1 MKKLFTLFFSLLLAS
16 LFTTASAQQNIFVW
30 KKGGDLSVISSE
42 SVDSVSFSAG
52 SWLFHIT
59 TSAAVSVTTNSFQAR
74 SSVSLNENVKSLSVT
89 PEVGVCYSDK
99 NPQPT
104 YVDGKQSSDANM
116 EDNNFIV
123 EGLVSGTLYY
133 YRTYVKLL
141 DEVYYDQNVYTVT
154 TRGAKPQGKIIGGH
168 KFVDLGLP
176 SGLLWAECNV
186 GASSPWE
193 DGDYYAWGETEPKS
207 IYNYDNYKWGGF
219 KNLTKYNSSDGKTTL
234 DPSDDV
240 ATVKWGKECRMP
252 LRTEFEELYN
262 KCDWTW
268 KSSYH
273 GTSGYLVKGPNNQTI
288 FLPASGTREDE
299 TLYKH
304 GEDGHYWSSTSPS
317 MRDINNA
324 YRLCFFFD
332 EQNFIWPSFTIYCR
346 NGLSVRPVAEK

>member
-1 MKKLFTLFFSLLLAS
+1 M
-16 LFTTASAQQNIFVW
+16 
-30 KKGGDLSVISSE
+30 
-42 SVDSVSFSAG
+42 
-52 SWLFHIT
+52 
-59 TSAAVSVTTNSFQAR
+59 
-74 SSVSLNENVKSLSVT
+74 
-89 PEVGVCYSDK
+89 
-99 NPQPT
+99 
-104 YVDGKQSSDANM
+104 
-116 EDNNFIV
+116 
-123 EGLVSGTLYY
+123 
-133 YRTYVKLL
+133 
-141 DEVYYDQNVYTVT
+141 
-154 TRGAKPQGKIIGGH
+154 
-168 KFVDLGLP
+168 DLGLP

-288 FLPASGTREDE
+288 FLPASGMREDE

-304 GEDGHYWSSTSPS
+304 GEDGQYWSSTSPS
-317 MRDINNA
+317 MRDKNDA
-324 YRLCFFFD
+324 YRLCFFFYEKNYKNYIYPD
-332 EQNFIWPSFTIYCR
+332 FTIYCR